1 MINLQKAL
9 ILMLLMLLC
18 TISGMAQR
26 KGYTY
31 DFYGFVRGESYVNSR
46 QNTDAV
52 DGLFYLLPND
62 IRLDAAGK
70 DLNATPSG
78 SYYTFTTRLGM
89 NIKGPDI
96 GKARSSA
103 RIETDFGGTT
113 GLYFVL
119 RLRQAYV
126 KLDWESGSSVLLG
139 QTWHPFFGD
148 VAPNVLNLATGAP
161 FQPFNRSPML
171 QYQFAKNGWK
181 FRSSAVYQLVYLS
194 IGPSGKTEDY
204 MKNGILPEL
213 CIGLDY
219 SRGGFIAGAGAA
231 LLSLKPRLQSVVDG
245 STYLV
250 NERVNSLSYEAHA
263 QYKQGLLT
271 LAGKT
276 ILASNMNH
284 TALLG
289 GYGVSAVDNATGEQE
304 YTPFRHSTSWIN
316 VTYGDK
322 WLGGLYGGFTKNLG
336 TSRALVDA
344 SKIYGMG
351 MNIDKLLMLSAQFG
365 YNLPHWKLGAEYQV
379 STAAYGSIN
388 LADGKVIDT
397 HDVTNHR
404 ILAVFMYYF

>member
-336 TSRALVDA
+336 TGRALVDA

>member
-9 ILMLLMLLC
+9 ILMFLMLLC
-18 TISGMAQR
+18 AISGIAQR

-336 TSRALVDA
+336 TGRALVDA

>member
-1 MINLQKAL
+1 MF
-9 ILMLLMLLC
+9 LMLLC
-18 TISGMAQR
+18 AISGIAQR

-336 TSRALVDA
+336 TGRALVDA